1 MTQPKTTPKKLRKSK
16 QLGKFLIYIQED
28 ENGHVWV
35 QADQIGQPGKA
46 LDLGWEIMTN
56 LVACEV
62 QNPTQL
68 TVGSLMISAGVQ

>member
-1 MTQPKTTPKKLRKSK
+1 MTPPKTTPKKLRKSRP
-16 QLGKFLIYIQED
+16 LGKFLIYIQED
-28 ENGHVWV
+28 EHGHVWI
-35 QADQIGQPGKA
+35 QADQIGPEGKA

>member
-1 MTQPKTTPKKLRKSK
+1 MTQPKNTPKKQRKSK

-28 ENGHVWV
+28 EHGHVWV

-68 TVGSLMISAGVQ
+68 TVGSLMISAGMQ

>member
-1 MTQPKTTPKKLRKSK
+1 MTPPKNTPKKLRKFK
-16 QLGKFLIYIQED
+16 PLGKFLIYIQED
-28 ENGHVWV
+28 ENGHLWI
-35 QADQIGQPGKA
+35 QADQIGPPGKA
-46 LDLGWEIMTN
+46 FDLGCEIMTN